1 MSEMLKLNL
10 GCGFNQLQTYI
21 NVDKFPGCNPDQV
34 IDLEKTPWPWPD
46 NSASEI
52 CMNHVLEHLGQN
64 PEVFLS
70 IVKEVYRVLAPDGV
84 WNIRVPHPRHDE
96 FLADPTH
103 VRAITR
109 STMEM
114 FDLKKNQESIKVK
127 FQTSPLAIMIGVDFE
142 LVSDKITADDVWQGR
157 LQRGEV
163 NEADLNHLLW
173 HSNNIAREISMVLRA
188 RKS

>member
-70 IVKEVYRVLAPDGV
+70 IVKEDIV
-84 WNIRVPHPRHDE
+84 
-96 FLADPTH
+96 F
-103 VRAITR
+103 
-109 STMEM
+109 
-114 FDLKKNQESIKVK
+114 
-127 FQTSPLAIMIGVDFE
+127 
-142 LVSDKITADDVWQGR
+142 
-157 LQRGEV
+157 
-163 NEADLNHLLW
+163 
-173 HSNNIAREISMVLRA
+173 
-188 RKS
+188 